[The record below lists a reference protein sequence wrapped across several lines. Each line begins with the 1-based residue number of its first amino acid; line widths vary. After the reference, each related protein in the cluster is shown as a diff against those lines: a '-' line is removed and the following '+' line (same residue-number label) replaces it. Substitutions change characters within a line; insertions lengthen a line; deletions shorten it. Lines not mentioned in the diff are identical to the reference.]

1 MCPPSPPQTLT
12 WVIQCRAR
20 YETLKKKKGKA
31 TASVDRDHPSR
42 SPDDERDEQDA
53 PSAITRP
60 TPRKRASAKGKGK
73 KPATPPP
80 EDGSAQ
86 IGDNTAQ
93 PLPKRPRGGSR
104 KVARAQNEKTLGD
117 GGSNVE
123 RVERPTPRK
132 RGRPSKPPGSPAAT
146 EGPEAEDEQNT

>member
-1 MCPPSPPQTLT
+1 M
-12 WVIQCRAR
+12 
-20 YETLKKKKGKA
+20 
-31 TASVDRDHPSR
+31 ASVDRDHPSR
-42 SPDDERDEQDA
+42 PPNDERDEQDA
-53 PSAITRP
+53 PSTITRP

-86 IGDNTAQ
+86 IDDNAQ

-104 KVARAQNEKTLGD
+104 KVARAPNEKTLGD
-117 GGSNVE
+117 GGPNVE

-132 RGRPSKPPGSPAAT
+132 RGRPSKPPGSPAAM